1 MNFLSQIT
9 YQGFILKT
17 FHPQYWGNYVID
29 ELSAP
34 INIKQCYVQIMYNGQ
49 LITCKIHVQ
58 CHMYNG
64 QLIIHKIYYQTV
76 LCTDNVLSTP

>member
-1 MNFLSQIT
+1 MGAAILNFLQSFGDI
-9 YQGFILKT
+9 
-17 FHPQYWGNYVID
+17 
-29 ELSAP
+29 S
-34 INIKQCYVQIMYNGQ
+34 YVQITYNGQ

-64 QLIIHKIYYQTV
+64 QLIIHKMYYQTV